1 MTESQLAGLRM
12 SQLLEKMH
20 ASGISQPA
28 IDACF
33 DAASPKAAA
42 IELLQQSASAEVTE
56 PSQTRLARCTHAF
69 DSTVHAGWK
78 SEHLAMRV
86 GDEVVLEESPDD
98 KNWWKGHVR
107 IRGARHSGY
116 FPKAFVQR
124 MEPELELQ
132 VRCPQCRYERTGP
145 RV

>member
-1 MTESQLAGLRM
+1 MERGQAIPEGVPRARAQARSGTVQRGEGRKGDRALKSTKPQPEGVPRLA
-12 SQLLEKMH
+12 
-20 ASGISQPA
+20 
-28 IDACF
+28 
-33 DAASPKAAA
+33 
-42 IELLQQSASAEVTE
+42 
-56 PSQTRLARCTHAF
+56 RLARCTHAF

-107 IRGARHSGY
+107 IRGAGQSGY

-132 VRCPQCRYERTGP
+132 VRCPQCRYERAGP

>member
-1 MTESQLAGLRM
+1 MKGWGAALNPWCVAGN
-12 SQLLEKMH
+12 EAKMERRQ
-20 ASGISQPA
+20 ATPEGVPEGV
-28 IDACF
+28 
-33 DAASPKAAA
+33 PRTKA
-42 IELLQQSASAEVTE
+42 
-56 PSQTRLARCTHAF
+56 RLARCTHAF

-107 IRGARHSGY
+107 IRGAGHSGY

-124 MEPELELQ
+124 MEP
-132 VRCPQCRYERTGP
+132 VRP
-145 RV
+145 